1 MAATSQNPTVV
12 NEDSAI
18 PDRLSG
24 EASAPSVGPVPRAL
38 VLMGV
43 CGCGKT
49 EVGLQL
55 ARLTG
60 GSYRD
65 GDDYHS
71 PENIAKMSRGE
82 PLVDDD
88 RWPWLA
94 RLHDEVIAPAVTGQV
109 AKSELPVILGCSA
122 LRRGYRE
129 ALVGSLDRDLVWFV
143 HLSGS
148 ESLILE
154 RMRARQ
160 GHYMKDGMVA
170 SQLAILEVPEADEC
184 SIEVSID
191 PAPEVI
197 ANEILVKLA
206 ARGCDR

>member
-1 MAATSQNPTVV
+1 M
-12 NEDSAI
+12 
-18 PDRLSG
+18 
-24 EASAPSVGPVPRAL
+24 PVPQAI

-60 GSYRD
+60 GIYRD

-71 PENIAKMSRGE
+71 PENIAKMGRGE

-94 RLHDEVIAPAVTGQV
+94 RLHDEVVAPAVMENGG
-109 AKSELPVILGCSA
+109 APMILGCSA
-122 LRRGYRE
+122 LRKVYRD
-129 ALVGSLDRDLVWFV
+129 ALVGSLEPGLVWFV
-143 HLSGS
+143 HLSGD

-154 RMRARQ
+154 RMRARK
-160 GHYMKDGMVA
+160 GHYMKEGMVA
-170 SQLAILEVPEADEC
+170 SQLAILEEPGADEC
-184 SIEVSID
+184 SITVSIE
-191 PAPEVI
+191 PAPDAI
-197 ANEILVKLA
+197 AREILVKLA
-206 ARGCDR
+206 GRHREPTSSPFSPTKR